1 MKPFLGIDLTFNK
14 KNELQNGSEL
24 IVAKPSVT
32 LTQAF
37 ESGSKKTEE
46 MIKRTKLPLPLYFI
60 RFFCSVVIFGIIDY
74 ILDCIIENNA
84 VFSVANKYIRLII
97 LVAFVCIFIRLL
109 LINMSVKKEKAVLES
124 DEYDYLLSNM
134 DDIRGRIYAE
144 LYVPDNAEDVDILS
158 FGYKAKGD
166 KIKMRETFFYS
177 PTCTN
182 TAFKAYANSR
192 NLYLVGLNAKY
203 SIPLSSI
210 RAIRTVNKSVSVMG
224 WNKKE
229 AYNKGIYKQYN
240 IICEDSVSFR
250 FKPYYIVEF
259 TYNNETWG
267 IYIPC
272 YELPAFEKLT
282 GLQAQ

>member
-1 MKPFLGIDLTFNK
+1 M
-14 KNELQNGSEL
+14 
-24 IVAKPSVT
+24 
-32 LTQAF
+32 
-37 ESGSKKTEE
+37 
-46 MIKRTKLPLPLYFI
+46 
-60 RFFCSVVIFGIIDY
+60 
-74 ILDCIIENNA
+74 
-84 VFSVANKYIRLII
+84 
-97 LVAFVCIFIRLL
+97 
-109 LINMSVKKEKAVLES
+109 
-124 DEYDYLLSNM
+124 
-134 DDIRGRIYAE
+134 
-144 LYVPDNAEDVDILS
+144 
-158 FGYKAKGD
+158 
-166 KIKMRETFFYS
+166 
-177 PTCTN
+177 
-182 TAFKAYANSR
+182 
-192 NLYLVGLNAKY
+192 GLNAKY